1 MADNS
6 PTVVVGCK
14 LPNGHIIQVNKERV
28 TLNGAKTSGIL
39 GGYGMTVVNADFFAQ
54 WAKENAKSPLLLN
67 GVIFGQAKEANA
79 KAQAADTKEIRTG
92 LEPLAQNNKEAVS
105 GVSQPV
111 QLDPGQAIEKFNPK
125 A

>member
-1 MADNS
+1 MAENTA

-14 LPNGHIIQVNKERV
+14 LPNGHIIQVDKTRV
-28 TLNGAKTSGIL
+28 ILNGAKTSGIA
-39 GGYGMTVVNADFFAQ
+39 GGYGMTVVDASFFAQ
-54 WAKENAKSPLLLN
+54 WSKENAKSPLLLN
-67 GVIFGQAKEANA
+67 GIIFGQSKEANA

-92 LEPLAQNNKEAVS
+92 LEPMAQGKPVP

-111 QLDPGQAIEKFNPK
+111 QLDPGQGIEKFNPK